1 MGGGDDRGGARYL
14 GIEGGGTTW
23 VVAVANVPG
32 DERTTTATATTT
44 MDASCVCIREEFAT
58 TTPEETL
65 GNIRRW
71 IEEHASDVD
80 AIGVATFGPVDV
92 RVDRKTYG
100 WITTTPKPNWANV
113 DVLGALFGDGDD
125 AWVSRARLKTPKTNI
140 PIGFDTDVNAPA
152 MAEYARFKHEAA
164 TTMTS
169 CCYVTVGTGVGVGIV
184 ANGAPVHGILH
195 PEAGH
200 VHVQSMLNDEFC
212 GTCPFHGNCVE
223 GMVSSG
229 ALAARRGVRAS
240 ELKDLD
246 DDDEVWDACAHYL
259 AGLCVTLTLTLSPER
274 IVLGGGVMQRSCL
287 FDNIRSRIPKLL
299 AGYMSLDELTTK
311 AGLEHYIV
319 PSNSGNNAGLIGAL
333 TLAQTALTLM

>member
-1 MGGGDDRGGARYL
+1 MTESSERRRGGGRRRFL

-23 VVAVANVPG
+23 VVAVAIV
-32 DERTTTATATTT
+32 DEDGAPLGV
-44 MDASCVCIREEFAT
+44 SCVCHREEFAT

-92 RVDRKTYG
+92 RVDRQSYG
-100 WITTTPKPNWANV
+100 FITTTPKPNWANV
-113 DVLGALFGDGDD
+113 DVLGALFGDGND
-125 AWVSRARLKTPKTNI
+125 AWVSRARLQTPKTNI

-152 MAEYARFKHEAA
+152 IAEYDRFKREGE
-164 TTMTS
+164 TMKTS

-200 VHVQSMLNDEFC
+200 VHVQGMLNDGFC

-229 ALAARRGVRAS
+229 ALAARRGVTAR
-240 ELKDLD
+240 ELKDLG
-246 DDDEVWDACAHYL
+246 DDDEVWNACAHYL
-259 AGLCVTLTLTLSPER
+259 AGLCVTLSLTLSPER
-274 IVLGGGVMQRSCL
+274 IVLGGGIMQRAIL
-287 FDNIRSRIPKLL
+287 FDKIRALVPKLL
-299 AGYMSLDELTTK
+299 AGYMSLDELTT
-311 AGLEHYIV
+311 ARGLENYIV